1 MDGLPK
7 VVVIER
13 RFRRVFLTQNGAS
26 GNLWARTGL
35 CLGRRSPNY
44 RDHVDVRFRVT
55 SHGRDWLSGRES
67 TASSGSSRCPSS
79 PARYQSRTRFLF
91 PRVSVPLRSEA
102 AHRATSNP
110 WSLQCAD
117 HEGDEPEGG
126 TRRTIAII
134 VIVVICR
141 HIAQSASS
149 PTTAS
154 NATATATTPS
164 TTTTEASIPTVATT
178 RTTTT
183 LFAARHQTDEQVT
196 GLLSEM
202 LTLAF
207 LCVLSP
213 GVNMRVSQ
221 CCG

>member
-13 RFRRVFLTQNGAS
+13 RSRRVFSTQNGAS
-26 GNLWARTGL
+26 GNLWARIGL

-55 SHGRDWLSGRES
+55 SHGRDWLPVRES
-67 TASSGSSRCPSS
+67 TASSGSSSRCPSS

-117 HEGDEPEGG
+117 HEGDEPGG
-126 TRRTIAII
+126 RTRRTIAII
-134 VIVVICR
+134 VIVVICH

-149 PTTAS
+149 TT
-154 NATATATTPS
+154 TATTPS

-202 LTLAF
+202 LTLAL

-213 GVNMRVSQ
+213 GVNMRVSK